1 MTEKLLKTVTVSFE
15 DSKKFYFSLVNEE
28 KEFVDGLL
36 ILLQHEKINV
46 DDLQVTFHSFCQKI
60 IK

>member
-46 DDLQVTFHSFCQKI
+46 DGLQVTFHSFCQKI